1 MIFDTSNYTDRVYN
15 KSNDFNLVA
24 FHYMRQLQNTHLEE
38 VVDKRFVEDPH
49 PGIGNCFLMRVHAC
63 ASLHLGYWCLK
74 PTGSDGNENT
84 TGKKVVQYFAGVI
97 LKPVAAI
104 ADVSIDGVL
113 LVFKVAMIPIVLV
126 GKTFQKMLHPK
137 QDIGFCKE
145 IGDVFYNAI
154 GQLAN
159 FCISCEYLLYQG
171 VACVTLNWLG
181 PRLDLFFR
189 YSDSFNFGYE
199 IKKEQGDRPLR
210 LLDLGRGQ
218 YLKDNCGWTNKDFK
232 ILKDSKGFFHWP
244 FPSQPITYSF
254 TVNKLILKASWIQ
267 EERFGNV
274 TIRTPQTRVTTYNIV
289 RSAPA

>member
-1 MIFDTSNYTDRVYN
+1 MIFHTSNYTDRVYD
-15 KSNDFNLVA
+15 KSNDFKLVA
-24 FHYMRQLQNTHLEE
+24 SHYMRQKQNTRLD

-49 PGIGNCFLMRVHAC
+49 SGIGNCFLMRVHAC
-63 ASLHLGYWCLK
+63 ASLHLGFWCLK
-74 PTGSDGNENT
+74 PTDSHGNENT

-113 LVFKVAMIPIVLV
+113 LVVKVAMIPIVLI

-137 QDIGFCKE
+137 QDIGFCTE
-145 IGDVFYNAI
+145 IGYVFYNAI
-154 GQLAN
+154 VQLAN

-199 IKKEQGDRPLR
+199 IKKEQGDKPLR
-210 LLDLGRGQ
+210 LLDYGRVQ
-218 YLKDNCGWTNKDFK
+218 YLKYQFGWTAKDFK
-232 ILKDSKGFFHWP
+232 ILQDTKGFFHWA
-244 FPSQPITYSF
+244 FPSQPITYSYG
-254 TVNKLILKASWIQ
+254 NMKLKLKASWIQ
-267 EERFGNV
+267 EDRFANV
-274 TIRTPQTRVTTYNIV
+274 TVRTPKTRVTTYTI
-289 RSAPA
+289 ALPAV